1 MRLLILERGSL
12 FHFPG
17 HLGLNLIYLI
27 SFNRSSCFFDRL
39 PVLLI
44 NTTDILDCLFLL
56 QWRFQIDVSAA
67 QLTKSENVSARI

>member
-56 QWRFQIDVSAA
+56 Q
-67 QLTKSENVSARI
+67 